1 MIKVEQK
8 HRVLPDEVGAI
19 LDYIAYEGKGEDSFK
34 LLDDSD
40 KLDCI
45 SMLCD
50 NPTEWAEKINGSICA
65 HCGFVHEKVT
75 FCEERDNDFCKKC
88 Y

>member
-8 HRVLPDEVGAI
+8 HRVLPDEVFAI
-19 LDYIAYEGKGEDSFK
+19 LDYIAYEGKGDLYDS
-34 LLDDSD
+34 LSDED

-50 NPTEWAEKINGSICA
+50 NPTEWAEKINGSMCVN
-65 HCGFVHEKVT
+65 CGFVLEKVR
-75 FCEERDNDFCKKC
+75 FCEIRDNDYCKSC